1 MSTTLRSILLLLLRI
16 DDHGQKESSHAGDE
30 LSGRVADDEDCGQCH
45 EHGHH
50 SGLDSNED
58 AQPIADGLQLDKC
71 RVAELSFIGR
81 SRLPG
86 VRPESGGV
94 ALVVFVVKLVVFVVE
109 LVDLAEHAVESTDDV
124 LLKIEQRRRRV

>member
-1 MSTTLRSILLLLLRI
+1 MLLLLRI

-94 ALVVFVVKLVVFVVE
+94 ALVVFVVE